1 MFRLFVFLVILVP
14 AAARAGQITP
24 AMLDRLPPADI
35 VVLGEVHDNPVHHRN
50 QARAVRAIQP
60 RALVFE
66 MLVPAQLPAIT
77 PDRRLDRQA
86 LARALNWKK
95 SGWPDFAMYFPIF
108 EAAPKARIYAGN
120 LPRKQIRKAIFD
132 GAAGVFGT
140 GANRFGLDQPLPQP
154 QNDQRL
160 RGQREAHCNAL
171 PEGMLGGM
179 VEAQRL
185 RDASIARAAIRAF
198 RETGGPVV
206 VITGN
211 GHARRDW
218 GVPALIARAA
228 PRLKVLSIGQLEQ
241 APDGPPP
248 YDLWLLTAPTQRD
261 DPCAVFG
268 KKTQ

>member
-1 MFRLFVFLVILVP
+1 MFRLFLFLVILVP
-14 AAARAGQITP
+14 AAVRAGQITP

-35 VVLGEVHDNPVHHRN
+35 VVLGEVHDNPAQHRN
-50 QARAVRAIQP
+50 QARAVRALQP

-108 EAAPKARIYAGN
+108 QAAPRARIYAGN
-120 LPRKQIRKAIFD
+120 LPRKQIRKAISD
-132 GAAGVFGT
+132 GAAGVFGA
-140 GANRFGLDQPLPQP
+140 GAARYGLDQPLPQP
-154 QNDQRL
+154 QNDRRIQ
-160 RGQREAHCNAL
+160 GQREAHCNAL
-171 PEGMLGGM
+171 PEDMLGGM

-198 RETGGPVV
+198 RETGGPVA

-218 GVPALIARAA
+218 GVPAMIAQAA
-228 PRLKVLSIGQLEQ
+228 PALKVLSIGQLEQ
-241 APDGPPP
+241 APDKPPP
-248 YDLWLLTAPTQRD
+248 YDLWLLTKPAQRD
-261 DPCAVFG
+261 DPCEVFG